1 MPRKKQQS
9 NLIRGYSA
17 WSKKKL
23 IHQAVNVARWN
34 PWLAHKWMEE
44 AIDGLSIMDDL
55 EFEIIE
61 AHDKAADIINS
72 AWRALPSY
80 RYHNP
85 KTFWNEMPPKMIG
98 KVVSD
103 TEYDVIET
111 EKE

>member
-61 AHDKAADIINS
+61 AHDKAADRINTW
-72 AWRALPSY
+72 WRSLTRY
-80 RYHNP
+80 RFYNP
-85 KTFWNEMPPKMIG
+85 KTFWSEMSPKMIG